1 MNYLLLRKN
10 PVMLP
15 INLTAYSSQHGTD
28 LIQKIQEIIITYNC
42 FITDF
47 VTFGPTEMSITF
59 EGDTSSVQEAVR
71 SLRSLNVSF
80 TDYSEYEISFISS
93 RKGDLTIVLYLI
105 TGRKKDIGNILD
117 EKFR

>member
-1 MNYLLLRKN
+1 
-10 PVMLP
+10 MLP
-15 INLTAYSSQHGTD
+15 INLTGYSSLNATD
-28 LIQKIQEIIITYNC
+28 LIQKIQEIILTKGC

-59 EGDTSSVQEAVR
+59 EGDTSSVQETVKAF
-71 SLRSLNVSF
+71 RSLNISF
-80 TDYSEYEISFISS
+80 TDYSEYEISYINS
-93 RKGDLTIVLYLI
+93 RTGDLIIVLYLI